1 MILLP
6 RFFVDKEQVDNGF
19 INITGDDV
27 KHIKKV
33 LRLREGEAIEICDG
47 AGYDYDCRIKSLSDD
62 LVCAEIESS
71 SENKSEPPIEI
82 CVYQGMPKN
91 DKMDYIVQ
99 KCVELG
105 VSEIVP
111 VITKRAVS
119 IPRDAE
125 KKTVRWQRI
134 ADEAAKQSGRG
145 KLPTVRNTI
154 SFAEAISEMSDEDS
168 LSLMPYEC
176 EKEGSLSELLKKT
189 DKKKINVFIGPEG
202 GFDESEV
209 KKACEKGMFTVT
221 LGPRILRTETAPLAV
236 CSVIMYELGDW

>member
-1 MILLP
+1 MP
-6 RFFVDKEQVDNGF
+6 RFFVDKEQISDNY
-19 INITGDDV
+19 ISIIGDDV

-33 LRLREGEAIEICDG
+33 LRLREGEEIEVCDG
-47 AGYDYDCRIKSLSDD
+47 CGEDFECKIESLSDD
-62 LVCAEIESS
+62 VVRAEILKRYPNTAEA
-71 SENKSEPPIEI
+71 PIEL

-105 VSEIVP
+105 VCRIVP

-125 KKTVRWQRI
+125 KKTARWQRI
-134 ADEAAKQSGRG
+134 SDEAAKQCGRG
-145 KLPTVRNTI
+145 ILPKVENTI
-154 SFAEAISEMSDEDS
+154 NFADAIKAMSDEDA

-176 EKEGSLSELLKKT
+176 EKEGSLSVLLRAT

-209 KKACEKGMFTVT
+209 EKAKCAGIHTVT

-236 CSVIMYELGDW
+236 CSAIMYELGDW

>member
-1 MILLP
+1 MP
-6 RFFVDKEQVDNGF
+6 RFFIAKEQISGDY
-19 INITGDDV
+19 INIIGDDV

-33 LRLREGEAIEICDG
+33 LRLREGEEIEVCDG
-47 AGYDYDCRIKSLSDD
+47 EGEDFECKIESLSDD
-62 LVCAEIESS
+62 GVKALIINRFPNTAEA
-71 SENKSEPPIEI
+71 PIEI
-82 CVYQGMPKN
+82 TVYQGMPKN

-105 VSEIVP
+105 VCRIIP

-125 KKTVRWQRI
+125 KKTARWQRI
-134 ADEAAKQSGRG
+134 ADEAAKQCGRG
-145 KLPTVRNTI
+145 VLPTVENTI
-154 SFAEAISEMSDEDS
+154 SFSDAIKEMSDEGV

-176 EKEGSLSELLKKT
+176 EREGSLSALLKST

-209 KKACEKGMFTVT
+209 EKARAAGIATVT

-236 CSVIMYELGDW
+236 CSAIMYELGDW

>member
-1 MILLP
+1 MP
-6 RFFVDKEQVDNGF
+6 RFFVDKNQIQENF

-27 KHIKKV
+27 KHIKRV
-33 LRLREGEAIEICDG
+33 LRLREGEKIEVCDG
-47 AGYDYDCRIKSLSDD
+47 AGRDYDCKIESLSDE
-62 LVCAEIESS
+62 LVRAEIVESFDNT
-71 SENKSEPPIEI
+71 SEAPIKL
-82 CVYQGMPKN
+82 CVYQGMPKS

-105 VSEIVP
+105 VCEIVP

-134 ADEAAKQSGRG
+134 ADEAAKQCGRG
-145 KLPTVRNTI
+145 ILPKIENTI
-154 SFAEAISEMSDEDS
+154 SFADAIKRMSDEDA
-168 LSLMPYEC
+168 LSIMPYEC
-176 EKEGSLSELLKKT
+176 EREGSLSELLKKT

-209 KKACEKGMFTVT
+209 EKATAAGVFTVT

-236 CSVIMYELGDW
+236 CSAIMYELGDW

>member
-1 MILLP
+1 MP
-6 RFFVDKEQVDNGF
+6 RFFVDKEQISDNY
-19 INITGDDV
+19 ISIIGDDV

-33 LRLREGEAIEICDG
+33 LRLREGEEIEVCDG
-47 AGYDYDCRIKSLSDD
+47 CGEDFECKIESLSDD
-62 LVCAEIESS
+62 VVRAEILNRRQNVAEA
-71 SENKSEPPIEI
+71 PIEI
-82 CVYQGMPKN
+82 TVFQGMPKN

-105 VSEIVP
+105 VCRIVP

-125 KKTVRWQRI
+125 KKTARWQRI
-134 ADEAAKQSGRG
+134 ADEAAKQCGRG
-145 KLPTVRNTI
+145 ILPKVENTI
-154 SFAEAISEMSDEDS
+154 NFADAIKAMSDEDA

-176 EKEGSLSELLKKT
+176 EKEGSLSALLRST

-209 KKACEKGMFTVT
+209 EKAKCAGIHTVT

-236 CSVIMYELGDW
+236 CSAIMYELGDW

>member
-1 MILLP
+1 MP
-6 RFFVDKEQVDNGF
+6 RFFVEKEQVSNGF

-27 KHIKKV
+27 KHIKRV
-33 LRLREGEAIEICDG
+33 LRLREGDEIEVCDG
-47 AGYDYDCRIKSLSDD
+47 AGFDYECKIDSLSDD
-62 LVCAEIESS
+62 SVRAEIKSS
-71 SENKSEPPIEI
+71 SENMSEPPIEL
-82 CVYQGMPKN
+82 CVYQGMPKS

-105 VSEIVP
+105 VCEIVP

-125 KKTVRWQRI
+125 KKSSRWQRI
-134 ADEAAKQSGRG
+134 ADEAAKQCGRG
-145 KLPTVRNTI
+145 ILPTVRNTV
-154 SFAEAISEMSDEDS
+154 SFSEAISEMSCEDS

-176 EKEGSLSELLKKT
+176 EREGSLSELLRKT

-209 KKACEKGMFTVT
+209 EKARKAGVFTVT

-236 CSVIMYELGDW
+236 CSAIMYELGDW

>member
-1 MILLP
+1 MP
-6 RFFVDKEQVDNGF
+6 RFFVEKEQISGGY

-27 KHIKKV
+27 KHIKRV
-33 LRLREGEAIEICDG
+33 LRLREGEAIEVCDG
-47 AGYDYDCRIKSLSDD
+47 CGEDLECKIESLSDD
-62 LVCAEIESS
+62 VVKAAIIKRYPNTAEA
-71 SENKSEPPIEI
+71 PIEL

-105 VSEIVP
+105 VCRIIP

-125 KKTVRWQRI
+125 KKTARWQRI
-134 ADEAAKQSGRG
+134 ADEAAKQCGRG
-145 KLPTVRNTI
+145 VLPTVESTV
-154 SFAEAISEMSDEDS
+154 SFADAIKALSDADA
-168 LSLMPYEC
+168 LSIMPYEC
-176 EKEGSLSELLKKT
+176 EKEGSLSKLLKST

-209 KKACEKGMFTVT
+209 LKAKSVGVHTVT

-236 CSVIMYELGDW
+236 CSAIMYELGDW